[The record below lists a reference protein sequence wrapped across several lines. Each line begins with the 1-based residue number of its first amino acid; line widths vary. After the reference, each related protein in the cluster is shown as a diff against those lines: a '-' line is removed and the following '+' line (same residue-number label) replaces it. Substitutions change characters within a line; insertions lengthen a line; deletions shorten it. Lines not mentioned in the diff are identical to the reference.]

1 MHLFLFAILNAPSNF
16 CNTKRTLRS
25 FKGAFNFSTYNFPET
40 LHKNL
45 DKTSC
50 YMYIVKYDVMTQ

>member
-25 FKGAFNFSTYNFPET
+25 FKGAFNFSTY
-40 LHKNL
+40 KNE
-45 DKTSC
+45 K
-50 YMYIVKYDVMTQ
+50 K

>member
-25 FKGAFNFSTYNFPET
+25 FKGAFNFSTYNFSSNSEWE
-40 LHKNL
+40 LEKKDCGAIL
-45 DKTSC
+45 
-50 YMYIVKYDVMTQ
+50 